1 VKNPDFPHESTSD
14 QFFNETQ
21 FECYRA
27 LGYHAAR
34 DFLEQSGSEL
44 SSDPNLSEL
53 FKGSETTPGPR
64 G

>member
-1 VKNPDFPHESTSD
+1 MKNPEFPHESTSD

-44 SSDPNLSEL
+44 SSDQNLSERYP
-53 FKGSETTPGPR
+53 EQ
-64 G
+64 